1 MCPRGYVNLES
12 QENGD
17 DDESDDNVGED
28 KVEAFFG
35 VAAADGDLKFH
46 RNFITSH
53 SHDRSFL
60 SSLSWT
66 SYFIHQLLMSN
77 CTTTTREVYY
87 VMVTHFRNQHECDDV
102 ILDVAKVLG
111 VSRRSLG
118 LCDR

>member
-28 KVEAFFG
+28 EVEAFFG
-35 VAAADGDLKFH
+35 VAAAGGDPKFH
-46 RNFITSH
+46 RNFDHISQ
-53 SHDRSFL
+53 SRSFVSIFL
-60 SSLSWT
+60 VMD
-66 SYFIHQLLMSN
+66 FIHQLLMSN

>member
-28 KVEAFFG
+28 EVEAFFG
-35 VAAADGDLKFH
+35 VAAAGGDPKFH

-66 SYFIHQLLMSN
+66 SSTSSSCLIVRLRLVKCITYW
-77 CTTTTREVYY
+77 
-87 VMVTHFRNQHECDDV
+87 
-102 ILDVAKVLG
+102 
-111 VSRRSLG
+111 
-118 LCDR
+118 